1 MKHIKKNILT
11 LLLTGLILG
20 SLVGCGA
27 GGTSST
33 APQSSTVPGSTSTA
47 DSSGIAELNGYLT
60 EGPIPDN
67 FQYKDRLYIGGE
79 NNYYLIDIE
88 GNLVRWGT
96 NWDNWDMGW
105 EQGGSTDVTL
115 QAFNQRNALVQHAV
129 KYVRSFS
136 ASFVLDENHNLWAW
150 SAANAWP
157 LMDSEGDKPFNEP
170 RIIMSSVRDIAASDL
185 DMAVVMEDGT
195 LKLWGSDKDLQKPR
209 DICKNAEKVFN
220 TRSGYYYIDT
230 AGNLYNMDCISP
242 NGPGSPLREN
252 VEPIL
257 LDTEVADIADAYDPF
272 VGVLL
277 VLKKNGMVELLNSQD
292 APPTV
297 TLVAEHARAIN
308 GSGFISADGDY
319 WRVSTDSGKYVG
331 MEKEKNTVWAVY
343 NFVGDSIRIL
353 KDGKIEVRFNKDS

>member
-1 MKHIKKNILT
+1 MKHIKKSILT

-79 NNYYLIDIE
+79 NNYYLIDME
-88 GNLVRWGT
+88 ENLVRWGT

-115 QAFNQRNALVQHAV
+115 QPFNQRNVLVKHAV

-157 LMDSEGDKPFNEP
+157 LVDSEGDKPFNEP

-195 LKLWGSDKDLQKPR
+195 LKLWGSNKDLQKPR

-230 AGNLYNMDCISP
+230 AGNLYNMNCISP

-277 VLKKNGMVELLNSQD
+277 VLK
-292 APPTV
+292 
-297 TLVAEHARAIN
+297 R
-308 GSGFISADGDY
+308 
-319 WRVSTDSGKYVG
+319 
-331 MEKEKNTVWAVY
+331 MEWWS
-343 NFVGDSIRIL
+343 F
-353 KDGKIEVRFNKDS
+353 

>member
-1 MKHIKKNILT
+1 MKHIKTNVLT
-11 LLLTGLILG
+11 LILAGLVLG
-20 SLVGCGA
+20 GLVGCGA
-27 GGTSST
+27 GSTSST
-33 APQSSTVPGSTSTA
+33 ASQSSTVPGSTSTA
-47 DSSGIAELNGYLT
+47 DSSDTAELDGYLT

-79 NNYYLIDIE
+79 NNYYLIDME

-105 EQGGSTDVTL
+105 EQGGSTNITL
-115 QAFNQRNALVQHAV
+115 QSFNQRNVLVQHAV
-129 KYVRSFS
+129 KYVRSFR

-150 SAANAWP
+150 SATYAWP
-157 LMDSEGDKPFNEP
+157 LMDSEGDMPFNEP

-195 LKLWGSDKDLQKPR
+195 LRLWRSNKGLQKPV
-209 DICKNAEKVFN
+209 DICENAEKVFS

-230 AGNLYNMDCISP
+230 AGNLYHMDCILP
-242 NGPGSPLREN
+242 NEPGSPLRAD

-272 VGVLL
+272 VGDLL
-277 VLKKNGMVELLNSQD
+277 VLKKNGMVELLNDQD

-297 TLVAEHARAIN
+297 TSLAEYARAIN
-308 GSGFISADGDY
+308 GSGFNSADGDY
-319 WRVSTDSGKYVG
+319 WRVITESGKYAG
-331 MEKEKNTVWAVY
+331 MKKEENTVWAVY
-343 NFVGDSIRIL
+343 NFDGDSIRIL